1 MGKVWLN
8 LDEITQTNT
17 SVTPR
22 AIKSLNNRCIS
33 WMDGGNVLATDLR
46 LVFMMVAR
54 RSLVIFLPSIKSTL
68 LMLTCKRRM
77 SMPCDN
83 SSASRQDEEVVT
95 TALFINLINPV
106 AHDDEQIYI
115 KEMLIASYPHLN

>member
-1 MGKVWLN
+1 
-8 LDEITQTNT
+8 
-17 SVTPR
+17 
-22 AIKSLNNRCIS
+22 
-33 WMDGGNVLATDLR
+33 
-46 LVFMMVAR
+46 MMVAR

-68 LMLTCKRRM
+68 LMFTCKRRM

-106 AHDDEQIYI
+106 AHEDEQIYI
-115 KEMLIASYPHLN
+115 KAMLIASYPHLN